1 MATLLTLNSIMKE
14 MRDIPVDRLEDLYSF
29 VHSLN
34 PKTKKSDNLRRMI
47 LAFAGSFCD
56 MTSRDYSEFIKDTR
70 KTRAKLFDRTNDL

>member
-14 MRDIPVDRLEDLYSF
+14 MRNIPVDRLEDLYSF

-47 LAFAGSFCD
+47 MAFAGSFDD
-56 MTSRDYSEFIKDTR
+56 MTSKDYSDFIRETKFT
-70 KTRAKLFDRTNDL
+70 KN